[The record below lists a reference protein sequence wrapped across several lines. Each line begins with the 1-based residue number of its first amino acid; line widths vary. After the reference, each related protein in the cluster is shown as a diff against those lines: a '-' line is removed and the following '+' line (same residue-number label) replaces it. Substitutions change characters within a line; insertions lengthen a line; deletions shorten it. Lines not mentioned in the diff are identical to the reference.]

1 MVKTTYNISSVEL
14 LTDMS
19 SKLFETVLC
28 MKLSELSEASAV
40 KACWKIPY
48 FYKSTFMTFGVLK
61 YVFCTSK

>member
-1 MVKTTYNISSVEL
+1 MYEINL
-14 LTDMS
+14 
-19 SKLFETVLC
+19 
-28 MKLSELSEASAV
+28 LSELSEASAV